1 MQNFQIN
8 EVKLMG
14 INPKIFSDGRTYR
27 VLFKFAIP
35 AIFSLLVAELY
46 NMVDTV
52 FVGRYIGPNAIGA
65 LTVAFPIQRFLIA
78 IAFLIGVGAS
88 TYVSRYS
95 GEKQPEKIK
104 STIIN
109 SISVTIVSLTIIP
122 LLLFLFKGGLLYKL
136 GASDVTFGLTND
148 YISIIFIGAIFQ
160 GLTIVCSQVMTAL
173 GNSKIGLYANSIGA
187 LLNIVV
193 DYILVAHLNIGIAGA
208 AIATVASQFVGLIF
222 VLYKFK
228 DVTKHFKI
236 KLSINNIL
244 PNIDITLI
252 KGLIAVGFSTFVIEI
267 SDAIVSVVLNNL
279 LISRGGNEAII
290 IVGVITK
297 ISMFMFIA
305 IIGISS
311 AMQPIV
317 AFNFG
322 ARNFDRVKNTVKA
335 SIKTVTIISLIF
347 GVFIMYFAPKM
358 IGLFLTD
365 AKLLPEAVKALRI
378 CILLLPLVGL
388 YYIGIYYYQ
397 AIDEA
402 KKGFRLSLFRQ
413 LIVFIPLAI
422 VFVNIFGTIGAWI
435 AYPASDLISAVTSFY
450 LLNSTWK
457 KDGKEETTKTV
468 IA

>member
-1 MQNFQIN
+1 
-8 EVKLMG
+8 MG
-14 INPKIFSDGRTYR
+14 INPKVFSDGRTYR

-95 GEKQPEKIK
+95 GENNPKKIK
-104 STIIN
+104 STIVN
-109 SISVTIVSLTIIP
+109 ALFLTISSLTIIP
-122 LLLFLFKGGLLYKL
+122 LLLFLFRGGLLYKL
-136 GASDVTFGLTND
+136 GASEVTFGLTND
-148 YISIIFIGAIFQ
+148 YISVIFLGAIFQ
-160 GLTIVCSQVMTAL
+160 GLTVVCAQIMTAL

-208 AIATVASQFVGLIF
+208 AIATVASQFVGLLF
-222 VLYKFK
+222 VLCKFK
-228 DVTKHFKI
+228 DVIKHFDI
-236 KLSINNIL
+236 KFSIKNIV
-244 PNIDITLI
+244 PNIDITLV

-267 SDAIVSVVLNNL
+267 SDAVVAVVLNNL
-279 LISRGGNEAII
+279 LITQGGDSDII

-347 GVFIMYFAPKM
+347 GVFIMYFAPQM
-358 IGLFLTD
+358 ISLFLTD
-365 AKLLPEAVKALRI
+365 ASLLPEAVRALRI
-378 CILLLPLVGL
+378 CIFLLPLVGF
-388 YYIGIYYYQ
+388 YYVGIYYYQ

-435 AYPASDLISAVTSFY
+435 AYPVSDLISAVVSFY
-450 LLNSTWK
+450 LLNSTWR
-457 KDGKEETTKTV
+457 KDEKAETVT
-468 IA
+468 A

>member
-8 EVKLMG
+8 EVRLMG
-14 INPKIFSDGRTYR
+14 INPKVFSDGRTYR

-95 GEKQPEKIK
+95 GENNPKKIK
-104 STIIN
+104 STIVN
-109 SISVTIVSLTIIP
+109 SLFLTISSLTIIP
-122 LLLFLFKGGLLYKL
+122 LLLFLFRGGLLYKL
-136 GASDVTFGLTND
+136 GASEVTFGLTND
-148 YISIIFIGAIFQ
+148 YISVIFLGAIFQ
-160 GLTIVCSQVMTAL
+160 GLTVVCAQIMTSL

-208 AIATVASQFVGLIF
+208 AIATVASQFVGLLF

-228 DVTKHFKI
+228 DVIKHFDI
-236 KLSINNIL
+236 KLSIKNIV
-244 PNIDITLI
+244 PNVDIALI

-267 SDAIVSVVLNNL
+267 SDAVVAVVLNNL
-279 LISRGGNEAII
+279 LITQGGDNAII

-347 GVFIMYFAPKM
+347 GVFIMYFAPQM
-358 IGLFLTD
+358 ISLFLTD
-365 AKLLPEAVKALRI
+365 VSLLPEAVRALRI
-378 CILLLPLVGL
+378 CIFLLPLVGF
-388 YYIGIYYYQ
+388 YYVGIYYYQ

-435 AYPASDLISAVTSFY
+435 AYPVSDLISAVVSFY
-450 LLNSTWK
+450 LLNSTWR
-457 KDGKEETTKTV
+457 KDEKAETVT
-468 IA
+468 A

>member
-1 MQNFQIN
+1 
-8 EVKLMG
+8 MG
-14 INPKIFSDGRTYR
+14 INPKVFSDGRTYR
-27 VLFKFAIP
+27 VLFRFAIP

-95 GEKQPEKIK
+95 GEKQPEKVK

-109 SISVTIVSLTIIP
+109 SISITIVSLTIIP
-122 LLLFLFKGGLLYKL
+122 LLLFLFRGGLLYKL
-136 GASDVTFGLTND
+136 GASEATFVLTND
-148 YISIIFIGAIFQ
+148 YISIIFVGAIFQ
-160 GLTIVCSQVMTAL
+160 GLTLVCSQIMTSL

-187 LLNIVV
+187 LLNIII
-193 DYILVAHLNIGIAGA
+193 DYILVAHLNIGVAGA
-208 AIATVASQFVGLIF
+208 AIATVFSQFVGLVF

-228 DVTKHFKI
+228 DVVKHFNI
-236 KLSINNIL
+236 KLSLSNIVRD
-244 PNIDITLI
+244 IDISLI

-267 SDAIVSVVLNNL
+267 SDAVVAVVLNNL
-279 LISRGGNEAII
+279 LISKGGDEAII
-290 IVGVITK
+290 IIGVITK

-322 ARNFDRVKNTVKA
+322 ARNFDKVKNTVKA
-335 SIKTVTIISLIF
+335 SIKTVTVISLIF
-347 GVFIMYFAPKM
+347 GVFIMYFAPQM
-358 IGLFLTD
+358 ISLFLTD
-365 AKLLPEAVKALRI
+365 ANLLPEAIKALRI
-378 CILLLPLVGL
+378 CIFLLPLVGF
-388 YYIGIYYYQ
+388 YYVGIYYYQ
-397 AIDEA
+397 AIGEA

-422 VFVNIFGTIGAWI
+422 VFVNVFGTIGAWI
-435 AYPASDLISAVTSFY
+435 AYPVSDLISAVVSFY
-450 LLNSTWK
+450 LLNSTWRK
-457 KDGKEETTKTV
+457 KETTKTV
-468 IA
+468 TA

>member
-8 EVKLMG
+8 EVRLMG
-14 INPKIFSDGRTYR
+14 INPKVFSDGRTYR

-95 GEKQPEKIK
+95 GENNPKKIK
-104 STIIN
+104 STIVN
-109 SISVTIVSLTIIP
+109 SLFLTISSLTIIP
-122 LLLFLFKGGLLYKL
+122 LLLFLFRGGLLYKL
-136 GASDVTFGLTND
+136 GASEVTFGLTND
-148 YISIIFIGAIFQ
+148 YISVIFLGSIFQ
-160 GLTIVCSQVMTAL
+160 GLTVVCAQIMTSL

-208 AIATVASQFVGLIF
+208 AIATVASQFVGLLF

-228 DVTKHFKI
+228 DVIKHFDI
-236 KLSINNIL
+236 KLSIKNIV
-244 PNIDITLI
+244 PNVDIALI

-267 SDAIVSVVLNNL
+267 SDAVVAVVLNNL
-279 LISRGGNEAII
+279 LITQGGDNAII

-347 GVFIMYFAPKM
+347 GVFIMYFAPQM
-358 IGLFLTD
+358 ISLFLTD
-365 AKLLPEAVKALRI
+365 VSLLPEAVRALRI
-378 CILLLPLVGL
+378 CIFLLPLVGF
-388 YYIGIYYYQ
+388 YYVGIYYYQ

-435 AYPASDLISAVTSFY
+435 AYPVSDLISAVVSFY

-457 KDGKEETTKTV
+457 KDEKAETVT
-468 IA
+468 A

>member
-8 EVKLMG
+8 EVRLMG
-14 INPKIFSDGRTYR
+14 INPKVFSDGRTYR

-95 GEKQPEKIK
+95 GENNPKKIK
-104 STIIN
+104 STIVN
-109 SISVTIVSLTIIP
+109 SLFLTISSLTIIP
-122 LLLFLFKGGLLYKL
+122 LLLFLFRGGLLYKL
-136 GASDVTFGLTND
+136 GASEVTFGLTND
-148 YISIIFIGAIFQ
+148 YISVIFLGAIFQ
-160 GLTIVCSQVMTAL
+160 GLTVVCAQIMTSL

-208 AIATVASQFVGLIF
+208 AIATVASQFVGLLF

-228 DVTKHFKI
+228 DVIKHFDI
-236 KLSINNIL
+236 KLSIKNIV
-244 PNIDITLI
+244 PNVDIALI

-267 SDAIVSVVLNNL
+267 SDAVVAVVLNNL
-279 LISRGGNEAII
+279 LITQGGDNAII

-347 GVFIMYFAPKM
+347 GVFIMYFAPQM
-358 IGLFLTD
+358 ISLFLTD
-365 AKLLPEAVKALRI
+365 VSLLPEAVRALRI
-378 CILLLPLVGL
+378 CIFLLPLVGF
-388 YYIGIYYYQ
+388 YYVGIYYYQ

-435 AYPASDLISAVTSFY
+435 AYPVSDLISAVVSFY

-457 KDGKEETTKTV
+457 KDEKAETVT
-468 IA
+468 A

>member
-1 MQNFQIN
+1 
-8 EVKLMG
+8 MG
-14 INPKIFSDGRTYR
+14 INPKVFSDGRTYR

-95 GEKQPEKIK
+95 GENNPKKIK
-104 STIIN
+104 STIVN
-109 SISVTIVSLTIIP
+109 SLFLTISSLTIIP
-122 LLLFLFKGGLLYKL
+122 LLLFLFRGGLLYKL
-136 GASDVTFGLTND
+136 GASEVTFGLTND
-148 YISIIFIGAIFQ
+148 YISVIFLGSIFQ
-160 GLTIVCSQVMTAL
+160 GLTVVCAQIMTSL

-208 AIATVASQFVGLIF
+208 AIATVASQFVGLLF

-228 DVTKHFKI
+228 DVIKHFDI
-236 KLSINNIL
+236 KLSIKNIV
-244 PNIDITLI
+244 PNVDIALI

-267 SDAIVSVVLNNL
+267 SDAVVAVVLNNL
-279 LISRGGNEAII
+279 LITQGGDNAII

-347 GVFIMYFAPKM
+347 GVFIMYFAPQM
-358 IGLFLTD
+358 ISLFLTD
-365 AKLLPEAVKALRI
+365 VSLLPEAVRALRI
-378 CILLLPLVGL
+378 CIFLLPLVGF
-388 YYIGIYYYQ
+388 YYVGIYYYQ

-435 AYPASDLISAVTSFY
+435 AYPVSDLISAVVSFY

-457 KDGKEETTKTV
+457 KDEKAETVT
-468 IA
+468 A

>member
-1 MQNFQIN
+1 
-8 EVKLMG
+8 MG
-14 INPKIFSDGRTYR
+14 INPKVFSDGRTYR

-95 GEKQPEKIK
+95 GENQPEKIK
-104 STIIN
+104 STVIN
-109 SISVTIVSLTIIP
+109 SISLTIVSLTIIP
-122 LLLFLFKGGLLYKL
+122 LLLFLFRDGLLYKL
-136 GASDVTFGLTND
+136 GASEATFELTKD
-148 YISIIFIGAIFQ
+148 YISIIFLGGIFQ
-160 GLTIVCSQVMTAL
+160 GLTVVCSQIMTAL

-187 LLNIVV
+187 LLNIVI
-193 DYILVAHLNIGIAGA
+193 DYILVAHLNVGIAGA
-208 AIATVASQFVGLIF
+208 AIATVFSQFVGLLF

-228 DVTKHFKI
+228 DVIKHLKI
-236 KLSINNIL
+236 KLSLSSIV
-244 PNIDITLI
+244 PNIDMVLI

-267 SDAIVSVVLNNL
+267 SDAVVAVVLNNL
-279 LISRGGNEAII
+279 LISKGGDAAII

-322 ARNFDRVKNTVKA
+322 ARNSDRVKDTVKA
-335 SIKTVTIISLIF
+335 SIKTVSVISLIF
-347 GVFIMYFAPKM
+347 GVFIMYFAPQM
-358 IGLFLTD
+358 ISLFLTD

-378 CILLLPLVGL
+378 CIFLLPLVGL
-388 YYIGIYYYQ
+388 YYVGIYYYQ
-397 AIDEA
+397 AVGEA

-435 AYPASDLISAVTSFY
+435 AYPVSDLISAIVSFY
-450 LLNSTWK
+450 LLNNTWRK
-457 KDGKEETTKTV
+457 KEKEETKTV
-468 IA
+468 TA

>member
-1 MQNFQIN
+1 
-8 EVKLMG
+8 MG
-14 INPKIFSDGRTYR
+14 INPKVFSDGRTYR

-95 GEKQPEKIK
+95 GENNPKKIK
-104 STIIN
+104 STIVN
-109 SISVTIVSLTIIP
+109 SLFLTISSLTIIP
-122 LLLFLFKGGLLYKL
+122 LLLFLFRGGLLYKL
-136 GASDVTFGLTND
+136 GASEVTFGLTND
-148 YISIIFIGAIFQ
+148 YISVIFLGAIFQ
-160 GLTIVCSQVMTAL
+160 GLTVVCAQIMTSL

-208 AIATVASQFVGLIF
+208 AIATVASQFVGLLF

-228 DVTKHFKI
+228 DVIKHFDI
-236 KLSINNIL
+236 KLSIKNIV
-244 PNIDITLI
+244 PNVDIALI

-267 SDAIVSVVLNNL
+267 SDAVVAVVLNNL
-279 LISRGGNEAII
+279 LITQGGDNAII

-347 GVFIMYFAPKM
+347 GVFIMYFAPQM
-358 IGLFLTD
+358 ISLFLTD
-365 AKLLPEAVKALRI
+365 VSLLPEAVRALRI
-378 CILLLPLVGL
+378 CIFLLPLVGF
-388 YYIGIYYYQ
+388 YYVGIYYYQ

-435 AYPASDLISAVTSFY
+435 AYPVSDLISAVVSFY
-450 LLNSTWK
+450 LLNSTWR
-457 KDGKEETTKTV
+457 KDEKAETVT
-468 IA
+468 A